1 MSVPSITH
9 ASRSDY
15 ERSIAALVT
24 AFVSDPFI
32 RWIFPDGKQYLEYFP
47 LLLKYF
53 AGRAFDHGSAFR
65 SEDFAAAALWMPPGV
80 GPDEQAVGAVI
91 QEGVASERQEE
102 VFAVLEQVGSS
113 HPKVAHWYL
122 PAMGVEPRFQG
133 KGYGSALLARGLEVC
148 DRDHVAAYLEST
160 SPANIPLYK
169 RFGFEVVGEIRA
181 GSSPT
186 ITPMFR
192 AAR

>member
-1 MSVPSITH
+1 MSVTSITR
-9 ASRSDY
+9 ASRSDD

-32 RWIFPDGKQYLEYFP
+32 RWMFPDGKQYLDYFP
-47 LLLKYF
+47 QVLKYF

-65 SEDFAAAALWMPPGV
+65 SEDFAAAALWLPPGV

-91 QEGVASERQEE
+91 QEGVTSKLQGE

-113 HPKVAHWYL
+113 HPEVPHWYL

-148 DRDHVAAYLEST
+148 DRGHVAAYLEST

-169 RFGFEVVGEIRA
+169 RFGFEVVGEIQT
-181 GSSPT
+181 GSSPA